1 MFRDT
6 GMFRLSASA
15 TLFAVALTASSA
27 VSAQQSDIRIDHAW
41 SRAAMAGRTGVVYLT
56 ITDTGLADRLTGV
69 SSPVAEKAELHE
81 SFSDNGV
88 MKMRHVAALP
98 VANGQPVSLS
108 PGGHHIML
116 VHLKQALKEGD
127 LVPLTLTFEK
137 AGAVSTT
144 ATVAKAGAAAMPAA
158 GHMEDMPMGNMR
170 H

>member
-1 MFRDT
+1 
-6 GMFRLSASA
+6 MFRLSASA
-15 TLFAVALTASSA
+15 ALFAVALAANCA
-27 VSAQQSDIRIDHAW
+27 VSAQQNDIRIDHAW

-56 ITDTGLADRLTGV
+56 ITDTGRADRLVGV

-88 MKMRHVAALP
+88 MKMRDVAALP
-98 VANGQPVSLS
+98 VAKGQPVSLS

-127 LVPLTLTFEK
+127 VVPLTLTFEK

-144 ATVAKAGAAAMPAA
+144 AIVAKAGAAAMPTA
-158 GHMEDMPMGNMR
+158 GHAEDVPMDHMR